1 MATYL
6 VTGGA
11 GFIGSHIVERLLTD
25 GHRVRVLDNFSTGR
39 RANIDAV
46 RGAGPDR
53 LQVSTAD
60 IRDPGVLEK
69 AVAGMEGV
77 FHLAALGSVPR
88 SVEQPQE
95 SHAANATGT
104 LNVLVAARDHGVKR
118 VVFAGS
124 SAVYGALEEYP
135 KLEEHPTCPISPYGL
150 TKLMGEHYLRLF
162 GELYG
167 MEPVTLRYFNV
178 FGPRQD
184 PASQYAAVVPA
195 FVSKLMRG
203 EAPTIY
209 GDGDQ
214 SRDFTY
220 VENVVQAN
228 LLAMKAPAEK
238 IAPGLFN
245 IAAGGRHSVNDLF
258 RTVRDLVGS
267 DLEPIYADPRP
278 GDIRHSQAGIER
290 AREYLGYEPRVS
302 FAQGLERTVE
312 HFKRLEG
319 RSS

>member
-1 MATYL
+1 MAHYL
-6 VTGGA
+6 VTGGG
-11 GFIGSHIVERLLTD
+11 GFIGSHLVERLLRD
-25 GHRVRVLDNFSTGR
+25 GHRVRVVDNFSTGR
-39 RANIDAV
+39 RANIEAV

-60 IRDPGVLEK
+60 IRDPDVLKEAVSGV
-69 AVAGMEGV
+69 EGV

-88 SVEQPQE
+88 SVMHPQE
-95 SHAANATGT
+95 THAANATGT
-104 LNVLVAARDHGVKR
+104 LNVLVAARDRGIKR

-124 SAVYGALEEYP
+124 SSVYGALEEYP
-135 KLEEHPTCPISPYGL
+135 KLESHPTWPISPYGL

-162 GELYG
+162 GELYA

-195 FVSKLMRG
+195 FVSKLLRG

-209 GDGDQ
+209 GDGEQ

-220 VENVVQAN
+220 VENVVEAN
-228 LLAMKAPAEK
+228 VLAMQAPADR

-245 IAAGGRHSVNDLF
+245 IAAGGRHSVNALF
-258 RTVRDLVGS
+258 RTVRDLVGAGP
-267 DLEPIYADPRP
+267 EPVHADPRP
-278 GDIRHSQAGIER
+278 GDIRHSQAGIDR
-290 AREYLGYEPRVS
+290 ARDHLGYEPRVS

-312 HFKRLEG
+312 HFKRAEG
-319 RSS
+319 RS